1 MPWPAHDP
9 YADAAAAAA
18 AGVELGD
25 LHTVLAG
32 ADVVLVSAALTAQT
46 RNLVDAAAL
55 ARMKRSAFL
64 VNFARGPIVD
74 QDALAAALTG
84 GRIAGAALDVFRDEP
99 PAPDDPILAAPN
111 TLFSPHAT
119 CWTDELALANGTS
132 AFRAV
137 LDVRDGRRPQH
148 VVNPEAFGHP
158 ALRGMRP

>member
-74 QDALAAALTG
+74 QDALAAALHD
-84 GRIAGAALDVFRDEP
+84 GRLGGAALDVTDPEP
-99 PAPDDPILAAPN
+99 LPAGHPLLAAPN
-111 TLFSPHAT
+111 VLVVPHIGSAT
-119 CWTDELALANGTS
+119 VEARAAMTE
-132 AFRAV
+132 RAV
-137 LDVRDGRRPQH
+137 ANLEAGLAGRPL
-148 VVNPEAFGHP
+148 PFP
-158 ALRGMRP
+158 AA